1 MKKTLNK
8 LKLKY
13 FIILNIIIFYT
24 SFVNANVINKIN
36 INGNDRIS
44 KQTIIL
50 FSDIQLNE
58 NITNDKLNKI
68 LKNLYETNFFKNV
81 SVKIINDELLIN
93 VEEAPIID
101 KLIFSGIKADRIL
114 EDLNKLVNLKSRS
127 FYNDFLINRDRSII
141 LNYLKNL
148 GYYYSNIT
156 IIEEVGNNL
165 LIADHKIDLGKKL
178 KSKITF
184 IGDKIFKDNKLKIL

>member
-1 MKKTLNK
+1 MKKTSNK
-8 LKLKY
+8 FNLKY

-24 SFVNANVINKIN
+24 SFVNVNVINKIN

-58 NITNDKLNKI
+58 NITDDKLNKI

-81 SVKIINDELLIN
+81 SVKLNNDELLIN

-127 FYNDFLINRDRSII
+127 SYNDFLINRDRSII
-141 LNYLKNL
+141 LNYLKK
-148 GYYYSNIT
+148 SWI
-156 IIEEVGNNL
+156 L
-165 LIADHKIDLGKKL
+165 L
-178 KSKITF
+178 F
-184 IGDKIFKDNKLKIL
+184 